1 MTAKDSIEVSA
12 TTVDEA
18 VDQALSELGA
28 TQDDVLIEV
37 LSTPRSGLLGLGSR
51 AARVRVSRRPIE
63 GAHSKAQSPPPAPP
77 RRSRPAAEA
86 ASAGPPRGQ
95 ASEPSRGRPPEPSR
109 SRPPEGPRTDRPR
122 TRAPEP
128 PRERRPEP
136 QRAQTEQATGPE
148 SEPAAAD
155 DDRQP
160 ANLEEQKREAIEI
173 LSQILALMGEK
184 AEVVLTGVDAEA
196 IEIEIRGD
204 GSGILIGRHGQT
216 LDALE
221 YLLNR
226 LVAHKIKDAVS
237 VVIDTEGYRARRNN
251 QLERMAL
258 SMGERA
264 KREHVKMTMEPMPP
278 RDRRIVH
285 LALKDDPLITTR
297 STGDGYM
304 RVVEIVPVGG
314 RQEQGGRGGG
324 GGGGGRNRPRE
335 REHESEAPVGQQGG
349 FKRGQKKIV

>member
-12 TTVDEA
+12 ATVDEA

-77 RRSRPAAEA
+77 R
-86 ASAGPPRGQ
+86 SAGPPRG
-95 ASEPSRGRPPEPSR
+95 AEPSRGRPQEPSR
-109 SRPPEGPRTDRPR
+109 SRAPEGPRTDRPR
-122 TRAPEP
+122 ARAPEP

-136 QRAQTEQATGPE
+136 QRAHAEQASGPE

-160 ANLEEQKREAIEI
+160 ANVEEQKREAIGI
-173 LSQILALMGEK
+173 LTQILELMGEK

-226 LVAHKIKDAVS
+226 LVSHKIKDAVS

-264 KREHVKMTMEPMPP
+264 KREHIKMTMEPMPP

-314 RQEQGGRGGG
+314 RQEQGG
-324 GGGGGRNRPRE
+324 GGGGRNRPRE
-335 REHESEAPVGQQGG
+335 RERESEAPIGQQGG
-349 FKRGQKKIV
+349 FKRGQKRIV

>member
-1 MTAKDSIEVSA
+1 MSAKDSIEVTA
-12 TTVDEA
+12 ATVDEA
-18 VDQALSELGA
+18 VDQALGELGA
-28 TQDDVLIEV
+28 AHDDVVIEV

-51 AARVRVSRRPIE
+51 AAKVRVSRRPME

-77 RRSRPAAEA
+77 RRARPSGP
-86 ASAGPPRGQ
+86 ASAAPSRSRSP
-95 ASEPSRGRPPEPSR
+95 EPSRGRPPEPSR
-109 SRPPEGPRTDRPR
+109 SRPQEQEPRS
-122 TRAPEP
+122 
-128 PRERRPEP
+128 
-136 QRAQTEQATGPE
+136 QAGETAGRE
-148 SEPAAAD
+148 SEQPAAE
-155 DDRQP
+155 DDRLP
-160 ANLEEQKREAIEI
+160 ANLEEQKREAVAI
-173 LSQILALMGEK
+173 LSRILELMGEK
-184 AEVVLTGVDAEA
+184 AEVILIGSDAEA
-196 IEIEIRGD
+196 IELEIRGD

-226 LVAHKIKDAVS
+226 LTAHKIKDALA
-237 VVIDTEGYRARRNN
+237 VVIDTESYRARRRN

-278 RDRRIVH
+278 RDRRVVH

-304 RVVEIVPVGG
+304 RVVEIVPVEG
-314 RQEQGGRGGG
+314 RQDQSGRGGG
-324 GGGGGRNRPRE
+324 GGDGGRNRPRE
-335 REHESEAPVGQQGG
+335 RERERETEAPVGQQGG

>member
-12 TTVDEA
+12 ATVDEA
-18 VDQALSELGA
+18 VDQALSELSA

-77 RRSRPAAEA
+77 R
-86 ASAGPPRGQ
+86 PPRGQ
-95 ASEPSRGRPPEPSR
+95 ASETSRGRPPEPSR
-109 SRPPEGPRTDRPR
+109 SRAPEGPRTDRPR

-136 QRAQTEQATGPE
+136 QRAHAEQAAAPE
-148 SEPAAAD
+148 SEPAAAAD

-160 ANLEEQKREAIEI
+160 ANVEEQKREAIGI
-173 LSQILALMGEK
+173 LTQILELMGEK
-184 AEVVLTGVDAEA
+184 AEVILTGVDAEA

-226 LVAHKIKDAVS
+226 LVSHKIKDAVS

-264 KREHVKMTMEPMPP
+264 KREHIMMKMEPLAP
-278 RDRRIVH
+278 RVRGIVH
-285 LALKDDPLITTR
+285 VALMDDPLFTTR

-304 RVVEIVPVGG
+304 R
-314 RQEQGGRGGG
+314 
-324 GGGGGRNRPRE
+324 
-335 REHESEAPVGQQGG
+335 
-349 FKRGQKKIV
+349 

>member
-12 TTVDEA
+12 ATVDEA

-77 RRSRPAAEA
+77 RRTKPAEA
-86 ASAGPPRGQ
+86 ASTGPARGQ
-95 ASEPSRGRPPEPSR
+95 APEPSRGRPPEPSR
-109 SRPPEGPRTDRPR
+109 ARPPERPR
-122 TRAPEP
+122 AQRGRT
-128 PRERRPEP
+128 PEP

-160 ANLEEQKREAIEI
+160 ANLEEQKREAIGI
-173 LSQILALMGEK
+173 LSRILELMGEK
-184 AEVVLTGVDAEA
+184 AEVILTGADAEA

-264 KREHVKMTMEPMPP
+264 KREHVKMAMEPMPP

-324 GGGGGRNRPRE
+324 GVRNRPRE
-335 REHESEAPVGQQGG
+335 RKHEGEAPVGQQGG

>member
-12 TTVDEA
+12 ATVDEA

-51 AARVRVSRRPIE
+51 AARVRVRRRPIE

-77 RRSRPAAEA
+77 RRTRPAEA
-86 ASAGPPRGQ
+86 ASTGPPRGQ
-95 ASEPSRGRPPEPSR
+95 APEPSRGQPPEPSR
-109 SRPPEGPRTDRPR
+109 SRPPERPR

-128 PRERRPEP
+128 PRGRTPEP
-136 QRAQTEQATGPE
+136 QRAHAEQATGPE
-148 SEPAAAD
+148 SEPATAD

-160 ANLEEQKREAIEI
+160 ANLEEQKREAIGI
-173 LSQILALMGEK
+173 LSQILELMGEK
-184 AEVVLTGVDAEA
+184 AEVILTRSDAEA

-226 LVAHKIKDAVS
+226 LVSHKIKDALS

-314 RQEQGGRGGG
+314 RQEHGGRGGG

-335 REHESEAPVGQQGG
+335 RESEAPLGQQGG

>member
-12 TTVDEA
+12 ATVDEA

-63 GAHSKAQSPPPAPP
+63 GAHSKAQSPPPAPS
-77 RRSRPAAEA
+77 RS
-86 ASAGPPRGQ
+86 PRGQ
-95 ASEPSRGRPPEPSR
+95 APEPSRGRPPEQSR
-109 SRPPEGPRTDRPR
+109 SRPPEGHDSARGRPNHHASEGR
-122 TRAPEP
+122 SRNAPAPNRP
-128 PRERRPEP
+128 PVTN
-136 QRAQTEQATGPE
+136 QK
-148 SEPAAAD
+148 PAAAD

-160 ANLEEQKREAIEI
+160 ANVEEQKREAIGI
-173 LSQILALMGEK
+173 LTQILELMGEK

-226 LVAHKIKDAVS
+226 LVSHKIKDAVS
-237 VVIDTEGYRARRNN
+237 VVIDTESYRARRNN

-264 KREHVKMTMEPMPP
+264 KREHIKMTMEPMPP

-314 RQEQGGRGGG
+314 RQEQGG
-324 GGGGGRNRPRE
+324 GGGGGRRNQPRE
-335 REHESEAPVGQQGG
+335 RERESEAPVGQQGG
-349 FKRGQKKIV
+349 FKHGQKRIF